1 MEVCVC
7 FGGEERC
14 PKEGGGGERGDP
26 PLTTQATGLKGKTR
40 YLDLNY
46 YKQFTEY
53 FASPIITKQSY
64 QILNYPMIYVHHSK
78 KKLNN

>member
-14 PKEGGGGERGDP
+14 PKERGAGGGDP

>member
-14 PKEGGGGERGDP
+14 PKEGGDP

-64 QILNYPMIYVHHSK
+64 QILNYPMINVHHSK
-78 KKLNN
+78 KKN